1 VLQKSI
7 FWSTY
12 FFHRSQQ
19 IFLIPENLCV
29 GMDMVYMLSFS
40 KLFDNWNTLL
50 ILVGARSPGDVL
62 NYRSAALLLIFML
75 VPSLLSF

>member
-1 VLQKSI
+1 
-7 FWSTY
+7 
-12 FFHRSQQ
+12 
-19 IFLIPENLCV
+19 
-29 GMDMVYMLSFS
+29 MVYMLSFS